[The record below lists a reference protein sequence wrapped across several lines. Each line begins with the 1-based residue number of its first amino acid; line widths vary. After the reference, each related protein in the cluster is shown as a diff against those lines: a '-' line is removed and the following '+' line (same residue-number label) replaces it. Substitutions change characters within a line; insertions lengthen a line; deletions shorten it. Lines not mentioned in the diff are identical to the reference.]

1 MRPIFE
7 KAIYRGIKIRIISPK
22 LNKSDLNFEL
32 NENIEVKNHPD
43 IKSRFCIVDGK
54 NVVFMLTDDMETH
67 PSYDI
72 GFWVNSSYFGNT
84 LKNYFEH
91 KWIEN
96 FNLNDEELSD

>member
-1 MRPIFE
+1 
-7 KAIYRGIKIRIISPK
+7 
-22 LNKSDLNFEL
+22 
-32 NENIEVKNHPD
+32 
-43 IKSRFCIVDGK
+43 
-54 NVVFMLTDDMETH
+54 METH

-96 FNLNDEELSD
+96 FNLNDEELND